1 MAKSAYDIAPD
12 ATFLEAAHTSLRQ
25 QLGEMMLNLEGTR
38 QGDDIEALHDMRVA
52 SRRLRAALSVFTAAF
67 PPKPFTAIEKEVAK
81 TTDALGAVRD
91 SDVQIEFMTA
101 AIEAA
106 PESEKV
112 GLSAFRAHLQS
123 ERDRERVLL
132 VKELNRLEKS
142 AFVKDFGKL
151 LGDEDLKENLKDVLG
166 AKTHG

>member
-1 MAKSAYDIAPD
+1 MAKSAYDIAPN

-25 QLGEMMLNLEGTR
+25 QLHEMMSHLDGTR

-52 SRRLRAALSVFTAAF
+52 SRRLRAALSVFAAAF
-67 PPKPFTAIEKEVAK
+67 PPKPFRMTEKEVAK

-91 SDVQIEFMTA
+91 GDVQIEFMQA
-101 AIEAA
+101 AIDAA

-112 GLSAFRAHLQS
+112 GLRAFTAHLET

-132 VKELNRLEKS
+132 VKEIGR
-142 AFVKDFGKL
+142 AHV
-151 LGDEDLKENLKDVLG
+151 
-166 AKTHG
+166 

>member
-1 MAKSAYDIAPD
+1 MAKSPYDIAPD
-12 ATFLEAAHTSLRQ
+12 ATFVEAAHSSLRH
-25 QLGEMMLNLEGTR
+25 QLHEMMSHLEGTR

-52 SRRLRAALSVFTAAF
+52 SRRLRAALSVFAAAF
-67 PPKPFTAIEKEVAK
+67 PPKPFGIIEKEVAR

-91 SDVQIEFMTA
+91 SDVQIEFMQA

-112 GLSAFRAHLQS
+112 GLRAFQAHLQS

-132 VKELNRLEKS
+132 IKELNRLEKS
-142 AFVKDFGKL
+142 AFLKDFDKL
-151 LGDEDLKENLKDVLG
+151 LGDDLKDKDMEIL
-166 AKTHG
+166 HG

>member
-12 ATFLEAAHTSLRQ
+12 ATFVEAAHTSLRQ
-25 QLGEMMLNLEGTR
+25 QLREMMSHLKGTR

-52 SRRLRAALSVFTAAF
+52 SRRLRAALSVFAAAF
-67 PPKPFTAIEKEVAK
+67 PMKPFLALEKEVAK

-91 SDVQIEFMTA
+91 GDVQIEFMQA
-101 AIEAA
+101 AIETA

-112 GLSAFRAHLQS
+112 GLQAFLSHLQA

-132 VKELNRLEKS
+132 VKELNRLQKS
-142 AFVKDFGKL
+142 AFIKDFGKL
-151 LGDEDLKENLKDVLG
+151 LGDDTLQVTLQESLEG
-166 AKTHG
+166 QHG

>member
-12 ATFLEAAHTSLRQ
+12 ATFVEAAHTSLRQ
-25 QLGEMMLNLEGTR
+25 QLHEMMTNLDGTR

-52 SRRLRAALSVFTAAF
+52 SRRLRAALSVFSAAF
-67 PPKPFTAIEKEVAK
+67 PPKPFGAIEKEVAK

-91 SDVQIEFMTA
+91 SDVQIEFLEA
-101 AIEAA
+101 AIENAA
-106 PESEKV
+106 ESEKV
-112 GLSAFRAHLQS
+112 GLRAFVDHLKK

-142 AFVKDFGKL
+142 SFVKDFDRL
-151 LGDEDLKENLKDVLG
+151 LGKEDKDRG
-166 AKTHG
+166 

>member
-1 MAKSAYDIAPD
+1 
-12 ATFLEAAHTSLRQ
+12 
-25 QLGEMMLNLEGTR
+25 MMSQLEGTR

-52 SRRLRAALSVFTAAF
+52 SRRLRAALSVFAAAF

-91 SDVQIEFMTA
+91 GDVQIEFMQTA
-101 AIEAA
+101 IDAA

-112 GLSAFRAHLQS
+112 GLKAFMAHLEQ

-142 AFVKDFGKL
+142 AFLKDFHKL
-151 LGDEDLKENLKDVLG
+151 LGDELKDDSKKG
-166 AKTHG
+166 YSKEAHHG